1 MKTNAP
7 RDTAPT
13 VASSGESP
21 CDPATYRLGRSQICQ
36 HKAHGINVGTATRR
50 CGQQNARNVATS
62 HALKQEVQ
70 REENLRQ
77 SNDGGFQASV
87 CHNQRSKRGTYIGV
101 GRKHPIGEQRCHEA
115 TPSRDNGKQTHDTG
129 RTRAIRAAMAQSALL
144 HKGVHD
150 TNTHANTYLV
160 GAGGGV
166 AVFFTSGF
174 FAATALS
181 RRGAAC
187 QGYEVDWRAWR
198 YSPAI
203 GIRLGIVASTS
214 CLARGLSHDYGTD
227 EEGWTTKCGACGLR
241 AKRRTWGDKSNFTL
255 HCTAARPRVP
265 LCARR
270 GHAFRGGSRVPI
282 NHCSV
287 RDAVPTSA
295 GRVWTP
301 LSVQRRWLVAFP

>member
-1 MKTNAP
+1 M
-7 RDTAPT
+7 
-13 VASSGESP
+13 
-21 CDPATYRLGRSQICQ
+21 
-36 HKAHGINVGTATRR
+36 ATRR

-77 SNDGGFQASV
+77 SNDGGFQAIV
-87 CHNQRSKRGTYIGV
+87 CRNQRSECGTHIGV

-115 TPSRDNGKQTHDTG
+115 TPSRDDGKQTHDTG
-129 RTRAIRAAMAQSALL
+129 RTRTIRAAMAQSALL

-166 AVFFTSGF
+166 AAFFTSGF
-174 FAATALS
+174 FAAAALS
-181 RRGAAC
+181 RCGAAC

-203 GIRLGIVASTS
+203 GIRLGIVTSTS

-227 EEGWTTKCGACGLR
+227 EEGWTTKWACMPSDAHGV
-241 AKRRTWGDKSNFTL
+241 TNPIS
-255 HCTAARPRVP
+255 HCTAFSLPLLHARS
-265 LCARR
+265 CHYA
-270 GHAFRGGSRVPI
+270 GGEGML
-282 NHCSV
+282 SV
-287 RDAVPTSA
+287 AVPASPSIIVLYA
-295 GRVWTP
+295 MQCPR
-301 LSVQRRWLVAFP
+301 QRGAFGHQ